1 MVDRD
6 LRSLLDVYKASVYNK
21 DVVSLLS
28 LYDNDI
34 RAFDT
39 WGVWLYD
46 SFDEWRQMNEKW
58 LNSLDQD
65 RVVVEFDDVK
75 IDSDG
80 DNGFASA
87 VMTFSGVSDSGAV
100 LRSMET
106 RLTWIARRHPSGWK
120 IVHQHTSVPIDG
132 GTTRAILKRA

>member
-75 IDSDG
+75 ID
-80 DNGFASA
+80 
-87 VMTFSGVSDSGAV
+87 
-100 LRSMET
+100 
-106 RLTWIARRHPSGWK
+106 
-120 IVHQHTSVPIDG
+120 
-132 GTTRAILKRA
+132 